1 MYKMAVLDIDGTIVT
16 AYKQLTRRTKS
27 AIGRLVQKGIPV
39 CLCTG
44 RNVASTLPVARSLG
58 LKTPCMCVDG
68 LVMHDLAQS
77 KTIYESVLPAEVT
90 RAVLEIAERRNVNIE
105 IVTWGKYEWMIK
117 DKSIGDIYSIGSY
130 GLSAAL
136 VFQVYKRMFG
146 IRYVKSLDSFKE
158 AGEKVYQVVAM
169 GEPLEL
175 GAIQE
180 ELAKRSFPNISV
192 RLMWGNQ
199 LFISGEN
206 AGKSYGL
213 RLLCDHYG
221 IAMDEVVAVGDD
233 LNDLD
238 MIQAAG
244 FGVAMENGNPQVK
257 AAAGMIT
264 KPNSEDGAAL
274 ALEKLFCL

>member
-1 MYKMAVLDIDGTIVT
+1 MAVLDIDGTIVT
-16 AYKQLTRRTKS
+16 TYKQLTRRTKS

-44 RNVASTLPVARSLG
+44 RNVASTLPVARKLG

-68 LVMHDLAQS
+68 LVMHDLAER
-77 KTIYESVLPAEVT
+77 KTIYENVLTVEAT
-90 RAVLEIAERRNVNIE
+90 RAVLEIAESRNVNIE
-105 IVTWGKYEWMIK
+105 VVTWGTYDWLIK

-130 GLSAAL
+130 GFSANLIFEA
-136 VFQVYKRMFG
+136 YKRMFG

-175 GAIQE
+175 EAIQE
-180 ELAKRSFPNISV
+180 ELAKRSLPKLSV

-199 LFISGEN
+199 LFITGEN
-206 AGKSYGL
+206 AGKYYGL
-213 RLLCDHYG
+213 KLLCDHYG
-221 IAMDEVVAVGDD
+221 IALDEVVAVGDD